1 MALFD
6 CFEEEFHQVR
16 FDNLYMAAKFAL
28 RSFQHKKKVLVEGVA
43 RVGGRGVPHEIIQ
56 NEVTTKAAI
65 NATKG
70 TVKAA
75 VLDDCP
81 PLVNCPLVCA
91 SVYDTKPV
99 HFLSTCCTKVDWVT
113 KTRKTWDHESGGYRL
128 GQFLRLSINDSYN
141 RKMGD
146 VDIADQLRGN
156 YRPDAKWMR
165 KMKWWHAMYNWG
177 RGTDMVNAYCAYKR
191 FMSMNGKTPL
201 SHYDFRKSAILAKIS
216 PLEYGTP
223 KQRQSVASQR
233 GDHRGGPREGGS
245 KRSAAAS
252 TDASSIASKKS
263 KTERMTSSRVSST
276 GSLFNTMRMNPNVC
290 HLPVPLEDATLWQS
304 KCCSMCCWATGRKYK
319 AQLSYCEGCG
329 VALCVWCFKS
339 FHTVEDLHL
348 KKDMFCLE
356 IVARKAAPK

>member
-6 CFEEEFHQVR
+6 CFNDEYHQVR

-28 RSFQHKKKVLVEGVA
+28 RSFQHDKKVLIEGVT
-43 RVGGRGVPHEIIQ
+43 RVGGRGIPHEILQ

-75 VLDDCP
+75 VLQDCP
-81 PLVNCPLVCA
+81 PLVGCPLVCA

-99 HFLSTCCTKVDWVT
+99 HFLSTCCTKVEWIT
-113 KTRKTWDHESGGYRL
+113 KTRKTWDHESGGYRI
-128 GQFLRLSINDSYN
+128 GQFLRLCINDSYN

-177 RGTDMVNAYCAYKR
+177 RGTDIINAYCAYKR
-191 FMSMNGKTPL
+191 FMEDNGKTPL
-201 SHYDFRKSAILAKIS
+201 THYNFRKAAILAKIN
-216 PLEYGTP
+216 PGEYGTP
-223 KQRQSVASQR
+223 KQQQSVAFQR
-233 GDHRGGPREGGS
+233 GDHRGMPRGGGS
-245 KRSAAAS
+245 KRSVANSVDTAN
-252 TDASSIASKKS
+252 DFIHG
-263 KTERMTSSRVSST
+263 RYMTSASLAST
-276 GSLFNTMRMNPNVC
+276 GSIFNEMRLNPTLC
-290 HLPVPLEDATLWQS
+290 HLPVPVEERCHSS
-304 KCCSMCCWATGRKYK
+304 KCCTLCRWATGKKYK
-319 AQLSYCEGCG
+319 AQVSWCEACS

-339 FHTVEDLHL
+339 FHTVVDLQL

-356 IVARKAAPK
+356 IVARKQMPGKM